1 MSVCIQ
7 TIPHCA
13 SCLDHRTCERC
24 QQGFVLHESYW
35 GGLYVNSCPED
46 FTEIGTNEN
55 GLVCKSSK
63 GMNLTS
69 FFGRISM
76 DQLKGMG
83 S

>member
-1 MSVCIQ
+1 M
-7 TIPHCA
+7 
-13 SCLDHRTCERC
+13 
-24 QQGFVLHESYW
+24 
-35 GGLYVNSCPED
+35 NSCPED
-46 FTEIGTNEN
+46 FTKIGTNEN

-76 DQLKGMG
+76 DQLKEMG